1 MVKNGRQKSSNHSS
15 ASSNRRRRRRRR
27 RQKNRSG
34 EKDGEKDGEHER
46 RDERDERRERERER
60 ARKRAERRQ
69 WRARNAKRTLFLHS
83 NSGGGGGVLHA
94 THLPSLPCCVFM
106 FPSFPPKFPPR
117 SHSFPLVPLP
127 PHPRFPSL
135 VPSSFF
141 SSVDSCSV
149 SFSSSFSYYF

>member
-15 ASSNRRRRRRRR
+15 ASSNRRRRRRRRR

-106 FPSFPPKFPPR
+106 FPR
-117 SHSFPLVPLP
+117 SLPSCCFVPLP
-127 PHPRFPSL
+127 FPYRSL
-135 VPSSFF
+135 IVPFYF
-141 SSVDSCSV
+141 SSEE
-149 SFSSSFSYYF
+149 